1 MRSTIVCPRVACVP
15 GACYNAT
22 MPNDAPASVH
32 TFRIP
37 GLDPEAT
44 PIVGLGIGLAGLF
57 LGLRPRLAP
66 WPLALTA
73 AAALLYR
80 DPERATPVDDGAL
93 FAPADGLVA
102 GTAELYEHRFLHTDA
117 LQFSI
122 DVSPLDVAVQRSPAT
137 GTIEYLDHATSGM
150 QAPWRRRTEAGP
162 AGERLFVGVLT
173 DWGPLLLQIAAG
185 PLTRKITPLVM
196 PGDRVHAGDRIAV
209 VRFGCRVDLLAPRDL
224 IEWKPAPGA
233 RLRAG
238 VSPIGQVVP
247 L

>member
-1 MRSTIVCPRVACVP
+1 
-15 GACYNAT
+15 
-22 MPNDAPASVH
+22 MPNDVPASLY

-57 LGLRPRLAP
+57 LGLRPRLVP

-73 AAALLYR
+73 AAAVLYR
-80 DPERATPVDDGAL
+80 DPERATPMDDGAL

-117 LQFSI
+117 LQLSI

-137 GTIEYLDHATSGM
+137 GTIEYLDHRMSDV
-150 QAPWRRRTEAGP
+150 QAPWRWHIRGGR
-162 AGERLFVGVLT
+162 AGEQLFVGIAT
-173 DWGPLLLQIAAG
+173 DWGPLLLQITAG
-185 PLTRKITPLVM
+185 TLTAKMTPLVTS
-196 PGDRVHAGDRIAV
+196 GDRVHAGDRIAV